1 MRLPFVV
8 LILLSVI
15 YLVKDKTNKTIGS
28 FLITSAFIPFLI
40 LVSADLIL
48 DGKRSAVTRYLIGC
62 FSFVQIMSAY
72 LILRI
77 FSWKKTIGVFVITI
91 ITITSLSSIFVSSQ
105 ARTWWNKDLSYNNAP
120 IIQTVNNAQRPIVV
134 SDLGDYFTNTGD
146 LIGMAIDFKPDVRLL
161 LVPMKSSLQ
170 ETLERFQTNG
180 ELFFFR
186 PSQQLLEQIKSISLP
201 YKIWW

>member
-1 MRLPFVV
+1 
-8 LILLSVI
+8 
-15 YLVKDKTNKTIGS
+15 
-28 FLITSAFIPFLI
+28 
-40 LVSADLIL
+40 
-48 DGKRSAVTRYLIGC
+48 
-62 FSFVQIMSAY
+62 MSAY